1 MLNMNIGFA
10 NHKKGDIFTGGYD
23 MNQNIYVG
31 FKKQLFNIKK

>member
-1 MLNMNIGFA
+1 MNIGFA

-31 FKKQLFNIKK
+31 FKKQIFTIKK